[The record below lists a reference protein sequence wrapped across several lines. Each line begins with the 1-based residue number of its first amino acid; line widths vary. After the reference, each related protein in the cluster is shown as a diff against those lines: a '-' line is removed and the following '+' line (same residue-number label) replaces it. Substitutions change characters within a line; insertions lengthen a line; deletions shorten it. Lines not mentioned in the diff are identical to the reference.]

1 MFALVKLILSFFS
14 CEPKLPL
21 IPKLNLHLILKK
33 LFFRLSLWDDE
44 LLSTPKIIT
53 FLLIALS
60 KLHEPALL
68 NAIPYPIY
76 TIHMFVLKTVLV
88 TKPLVSDIF
97 YQDFQFFLSKFC
109 LSVLHWLIWTNVVGS
124 GIFFSKLFNFV
135 FNVLNFAFSTT
146 SLSTTS
152 LNVFKFTG
160 TVFNF
165 PTSKRSTFVF
175 KLFRLIGKL
184 LMFINVYQY
193 TLLNV

>member
-53 FLLIALS
+53 FLLITLS

-76 TIHMFVLKTVLV
+76 TIHMFVFKTVLV

-165 PTSKRSTFVF
+165 PTFKRSTFVL

-193 TLLNV
+193 TLINV